1 MTMPSASNRS
11 AKKFLFFAPT
21 FAIHALLENRWKA
34 TATSIAS
41 PTYKC
46 NISQSCFGKPNTV
59 CGPMPFTKEHFI
71 IKPVP
76 VKKQKHRKSSVSTI
90 LLSTNT
96 MELFCILIALIQ
108 EQSSGFNAKSK
119 YTRMLELKMPKA
131 VIWLLMIAK
140 KTILDKGQTST
151 FRQEKGWALKV
162 KFTCNLVGYK
172 KIHAFNLVMRHTW
185 KNINSYQLKC
195 H

>member
-119 YTRMLELKMPKA
+119 YSRMLELKMPKA
-131 VIWLLMIAK
+131 VIWLLTLEKQKDWGRMIESWRSPDGK
-140 KTILDKGQTST
+140 YRFDKLNSYKT
-151 FRQEKGWALKV
+151 
-162 KFTCNLVGYK
+162 CK
-172 KIHAFNLVMRHTW
+172 KIYKFHLSLHHR
-185 KNINSYQLKC
+185 I
-195 H
+195 